1 MKYPESIEK
10 LIKCFEM
17 YPGIGPKS
25 AERMALFTISKLS
38 EENVVKF
45 SKSLIDVVTL
55 IKECDNCGNITD
67 HDLCEIC
74 TDESRDNTIMVVES
88 SRDVISFEKT
98 NIYKGRYHVL
108 NGTIS
113 PINGVGPEDINI
125 SSLFLRVAKERTK
138 EVILSL
144 SSTISGEMTSL
155 YIAKMLEN
163 ESVEVNRIGYGLP
176 AGADIG
182 YLDEITLTKAL
193 EGKRK
198 I

>member
-17 YPGIGPKS
+17 YPGVGPKS

-38 EENVVKF
+38 EENVMRF
-45 SKSLIDVVTL
+45 SQSLIDVTTV

-67 HDLCEIC
+67 HDLCDIC
-74 TDESRDNTIMVVES
+74 LDESRENTIMVVES

-98 NIYKGRYHVL
+98 NIYRGRYHVL

-125 SSLFLRVAKERTK
+125 NSLFTRISKEETK
-138 EVILSL
+138 EIILSL

-163 ESVEVNRIGYGLP
+163 SGVEVNRIGYGLP

-193 EGKRK
+193 EGKKK